1 MIYLYKKYKAKKAAS
16 NVAQE
21 QQIPEQQQDL
31 NQPDA
36 VKNEDDKLNSQPEVS
51 ADKLDAGKV
60 AQDLASTESPEE
72 KRRRRIYRWKL
83 IVSLLPPAFL
93 AAIDTTIVA
102 TALTTISSHFSKIL
116 SHITMAYTKHMI

>member
-21 QQIPEQQQDL
+21 QQIPEHEKDS
-31 NQPDA
+31 
-36 VKNEDDKLNSQPEVS
+36 SQPNEVKIG
-51 ADKLDAGKV
+51 DNKLKSEPEISGERPGASKV
-60 AQDLASTESPEE
+60 AQNPISTESAEE

-83 IVSLLPPAFL
+83 VLSLFPPAFL

-102 TALTTISSHFSKIL
+102 TALTTIASHFSKLL
-116 SHITMAYTKHMI
+116 SHITMPCTKHVI